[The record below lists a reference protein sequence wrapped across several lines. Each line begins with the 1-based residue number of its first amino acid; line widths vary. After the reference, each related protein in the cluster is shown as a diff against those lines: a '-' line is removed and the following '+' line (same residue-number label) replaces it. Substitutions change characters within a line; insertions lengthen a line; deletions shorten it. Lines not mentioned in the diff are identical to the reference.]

1 MILYTVTWQE
11 MPTNRAWEDF
21 TEWVTATM
29 GQPGARWHTVE
40 LDSEYMSL
48 LLREP
53 VDADLLL
60 LRWGGRA
67 RPWSDTA
74 QW

>member
-1 MILYTVTWQE
+1 MMLYTVTWRDIR
-11 MPTNRAWEDF
+11 TNRAWDDF
-21 TEWVTATM
+21 TEWVITTM
-29 GQPGARWHTVE
+29 GQPGQRWHTVE

-60 LRWGGRA
+60 LRWGGRVQ
-67 RPWSDTA
+67 PWCGSA